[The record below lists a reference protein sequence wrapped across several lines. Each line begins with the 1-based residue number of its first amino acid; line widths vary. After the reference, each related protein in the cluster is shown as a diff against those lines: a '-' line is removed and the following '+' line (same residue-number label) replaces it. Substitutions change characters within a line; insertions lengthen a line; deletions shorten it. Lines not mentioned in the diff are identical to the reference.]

1 MAVDRSVRGGGGF
14 YSREEL
20 LAMNFRNLGENV
32 LIDRLTPIYHPDKI
46 SLGSNVRIGSFCIL
60 SGDICIGNYVHIASY
75 VFLNGGAGIE
85 MRDFSSV
92 SSGVKVFTESSDFKG
107 EGLVVPLVD
116 EKYQK
121 VTKSKIIFERHSV
134 VGVNSVILPGA
145 YLAEGV
151 AVGAMSLLMQPT
163 KPFGIY
169 FGIPAKRMSE
179 RSRNILEL
187 EKAIYKDGIKYG
199 EA

>member
-14 YSREEL
+14 YSRDEL

-75 VFLNGGAGIE
+75 VFLNGGVGIE

>member
-1 MAVDRSVRGGGGF
+1 MAVYRSVRGGGGF
-14 YSREEL
+14 YSRDEL

-75 VFLNGGAGIE
+75 VFLNGGVGIE

>member
-1 MAVDRSVRGGGGF
+1 MAVDRSGGGGF

-32 LIDRLTPIYHPDKI
+32 LIDRLTPIYCPDKI

-92 SSGVKVFTESSDFKG
+92 SSGVKVFTQSSDFKG

-116 EKYQK
+116 EKYRK
-121 VTKSKIIFERHSV
+121 DIKSKIIFEKHSV
-134 VGVNSVILPGA
+134 VGANSVILPGA

-169 FGIPAKRMSE
+169 FGIPAKRISE

>member
-1 MAVDRSVRGGGGF
+1 MAVYRSVRGGGF
-14 YSREEL
+14 YSRDEL

-75 VFLNGGAGIE
+75 VFLNGGVGIE